1 MWVRYSEKV
10 CCIMNRLSCLI
21 CVVLLTVGTALAQTN
36 VTIHGEVVNGAG
48 KEVTLYRYS
57 DMLTRTEVMV
67 DHTVIGA
74 NRTFELK
81 AYANYPTMM
90 IMQIEN
96 YSQSFFVEPGRDYE
110 VYVPRF
116 DWDLDEKKNVFLS
129 PEVLPLEFVNMPSD
143 ELNGLISNFEAVVA
157 DYIDG
162 HRIYFDARFRP
173 QKRYFDSLELVVAKK
188 APDTK
193 NEFFNRYKRYQ
204 LASMRYSLHFSTRRQ
219 MVNKYIKGQPI
230 LYYDD
235 NYMAFFTTLF
245 ANTVSKGTNKIPAWQ
260 IGNWVNTLNV
270 KVLLDSLGTDTLLR
284 NEQVRELVA
293 LEAMQEAYYQ
303 NRYYESGKVVRM
315 IEMIG
320 AQSKFPEH
328 KELAKRLAASLRK
341 HEEGSEVPTF
351 SLPDVEKRTV
361 SLDSMKGKWV
371 YLAFVRVGDPN
382 CVAEIETMAHFKDS
396 VYAKNKNVEFVC
408 VSCDREFQKM
418 YHFLKNTKRGKK
430 YNWTWLHFNG
440 NYKLLESYGVV
451 SYPHFILI
459 NPEGQLQ
466 YTVTPSPASGILL
479 HGPWQPKLQYRDDLT
494 PFFLR

>member
-1 MWVRYSEKV
+1 
-10 CCIMNRLSCLI
+10 MNRLVSLLSI
-21 CVVLLTVGTALAQTN
+21 VLLVVGATRMEAQTN
-36 VTIHGEVVNGAG
+36 VTIRGEVVNGVG

-57 DMLTRTEVMV
+57 DMLTRTEVTV
-67 DHTVIGA
+67 DHTVIGT

-81 AYANYPTMM
+81 AFANYPTMM
-90 IMQIEN
+90 MLQIEN

-116 DWDLDEKKNVFLS
+116 DWDVDEKKNVFLS
-129 PEVLPLEFVNMPSD
+129 PEVLPLEFVNMPAD
-143 ELNGLISNFEAVVA
+143 ELNGMISNFEAVVA
-157 DYIDG
+157 DYIDA
-162 HRIYFDARFRP
+162 HRVYFDARFRP
-173 QKRYFDSLELVVAKK
+173 QKRYFDSLEAVVAKK
-188 APDTK
+188 APDTR

-204 LASMRYSLHFSTRRQ
+204 LASMKYSLHFDTRRH
-219 MVNKYIKGQPI
+219 MVSRYIKGQPI

-245 ANTVSKGTNKIPAWQ
+245 ANSVSKGTNKIPAWQ
-260 IGNWVNTLNV
+260 LGHWVNTLNV
-270 KVLLDSLGTDTLLR
+270 KVFLDSLGTDTLLR

-293 LEAMQEAYYQ
+293 LQALQEAYYQ
-303 NRYYESGKVVRM
+303 NRYYESGKVVKM
-315 IEMIG
+315 IEMVG
-320 AQSKFPEH
+320 AQSKFKEH
-328 KELAKRLAASLRK
+328 KELAKRLVASLRQK
-341 HEEGSEVPTF
+341 EEGCEVPTF
-351 SLPDVEKRTV
+351 ALPDVEKRTV
-361 SLDSMKGKWV
+361 TLDSMKGKWV

-418 YHFLKNTKRGKK
+418 YHFLKNTKKGQK

-466 YTVTPSPASGILL
+466 YTVTPPPASGILL
-479 HGPWQPKLQYRDDLT
+479 HGPWQPKPQYSDDDQ